1 MKEFSFTKSRIGI
14 GIGFA
19 ATIAVISALS
29 VQAADLSSAKLMEVV
44 KDVRILPSGGNPIS
58 ATVGASI
65 SGKTAVTTGRRSRA
79 ELEFNDRT
87 LMRIG
92 SSTTF
97 SIAGGRDVNL
107 EKGALLLQ
115 TPDGQGNGVRIRAG
129 GVTAAITGSMG
140 LVSLSEPTDRKR
152 KDSELFFKFISIH
165 GDMHLELDG
174 QVFDLKP
181 FQMLF
186 LRLDPTGKII
196 AEPIINTIDG
206 SKLIKTS
213 DLVQEFK
220 DNSRLMQPP
229 INNRLAN
236 QFGEKKSNRWN
247 VVTTDSSNR
256 MSPASP
262 RSTPPPWRLPKTKS
276 LNSSHETT
284 RANPRNWPCPV
295 DRLSVPRGADAGTRA
310 VGRRPD
316 HHTCRSRA
324 GALPD
329 RGGPGRGQDRHL
341 NGKAA
346 GRSRASALPDR
357 GGPGR
362 GQDRDLNGKAAG
374 RSRAGALPDRGGQ

>member
-19 ATIAVISALS
+19 ATVAVISALS

-174 QVFDLKP
+174 RVFDLKP

-213 DLVQEFK
+213 DLVQGFK
-220 DNSRLMQPP
+220 DDSRLMQPP

-236 QFGEKKSNRWN
+236 QFREKKSNRWN

-256 MSPASP
+256 IPG
-262 RSTPPPWRLPKTKS
+262 LF
-276 LNSSHETT
+276 
-284 RANPRNWPCPV
+284 RNLV
-295 DRLSVPRGADAGTRA
+295 TGRNA
-310 VGRRPD
+310 VI
-316 HHTCRSRA
+316 
-324 GALPD
+324 
-329 RGGPGRGQDRHL
+329 
-341 NGKAA
+341 
-346 GRSRASALPDR
+346 
-357 GGPGR
+357 
-362 GQDRDLNGKAAG
+362 
-374 RSRAGALPDRGGQ
+374 